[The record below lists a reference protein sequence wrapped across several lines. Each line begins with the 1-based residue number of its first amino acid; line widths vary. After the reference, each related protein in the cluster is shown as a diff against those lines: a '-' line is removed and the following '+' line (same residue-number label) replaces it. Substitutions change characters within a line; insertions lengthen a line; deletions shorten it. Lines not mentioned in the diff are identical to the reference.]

1 MNGLKD
7 FQRDTVAYIL
17 DRYFGT
23 DPTRRFLVA
32 DETGLGKSVIAG
44 GVVAALIDRLENDD
58 TVTRIDIIYI
68 CSNQDV
74 AEQNLVRLAGPHH
87 APYAMSSRLTLL
99 GRELPRLATQP
110 QQGKLVNLVS
120 FTPGTSFAPGW
131 RTGKVEERAMIHR
144 LIADQGWNGW
154 QRKAALRILQR
165 TTRTLERFRGVC
177 ANFERTLTHGIDP
190 RVEKEFLARAGAKGL
205 LDRFDDLVAD
215 IGQRHALTAGEHALS
230 NDLVGELRATLAEA
244 GVEALEPDLVILD
257 EFQRF
262 RTLLDPDLGGE
273 AAELAENLFNYRDA
287 RVLLLSATPYKPF
300 TFAEE
305 AATDDHH
312 ADLGRILRFLCPDPV
327 WNDAVRT
334 ALRAYREAIVT
345 GAPTDTARDDVRKL
359 LLRVMSRTERPAPGQ
374 HAMLT
379 EQVTPAAGINPAEIR
394 SFVAMKRIGAALN
407 APVLIDY
414 WKSAPYFLNFVEGY
428 LLGDHLR
435 DALQHPLDDEIHY
448 LLSTAQLLDAA
459 AIHAYAPI
467 DLGNSKL
474 RSLAEQTIGHDW
486 WRLLWLPPSMPHYA
500 LGAPFATAAEQGM
513 TKRLVFSSWNAT
525 PTAVSAL
532 LSYEAERHIR
542 DGRSDIPRSRLDYRM
557 NEGRVASMSAVALF
571 WPHPAL
577 AAACDPLTAAR
588 NDPAHLANLSTIEAD
603 CRERLI
609 ARAPATFYDS
619 RHAGEPQPWRA
630 VLSWPGANPGV
641 ALDEAVAAATSDTDA
656 PNAEDDVSTGLL
668 QHFQEAFA
676 VGAGT
681 ESVSA
686 KPEAVADDLVAI
698 GLHGPGNIAW
708 RALSRLIDDH
718 STVSPQGLW
727 QAATVIA
734 AGLRSLFNRV
744 ESMLL
749 LDQLRLSETYW
760 RAVLRYC
767 AAGGLQ
773 AVLDEYLH
781 TLRSSAAET
790 PLNDETLQLLAHE
803 VNRAMTLRPAPYSVL
818 DPHHPDS
825 RIRMTGRFAL
835 RYGGRGLEEANA
847 KRMTG
852 VRQAFNSPFWPFVVT
867 TTSAGQE
874 GIDFHT
880 YCSAV
885 VHWNT
890 PANPVDFEQREGRVH
905 RFGGHAVR
913 RNVAAAHRADA
924 LASADPD
931 VWKAAYDT
939 ARRHSQI
946 GDMAPYWV
954 YPGPAQIE
962 RHVFPLPLSRDL
974 ARYEQM
980 KKDLAMYRLTF
991 GQPRQED
998 MLALL
1003 TSTGLAQRPTDQQT
1017 IDLRP
1022 PTEPRYRS
1030 DETQVTTTDIARP
1043 TEKLAALR
1051 DPWAG

>member
-7 FQRDTVAYIL
+7 FQRDTVAYVL
-17 DRYFGT
+17 DRYFGA

-44 GVVAALIDRLENDD
+44 GVVAALIDRLQHDD
-58 TVTRIDIIYI
+58 AVGRIDIIYI

-87 APYAMSSRLTLL
+87 APQAMSSRLTLL
-99 GRELPRLATQP
+99 GRELPRFATQP
-110 QQGKLVNLVS
+110 QQGKPVNLVS
-120 FTPGTSFAPGW
+120 FTPGTSFSPGW
-131 RTGKVEERAMIHR
+131 RTGKAEERAMIHW
-144 LIADQGWNGW
+144 LLFHDGWDGW

-165 TTRTLERFRGVC
+165 TTGSLERFRVVC
-177 ANFERTLTHGIDP
+177 DNFERTLTDGIDP
-190 RVEKEFLARAGAKGL
+190 RVESEFLTRAEDKGL
-205 LDRFDDLVAD
+205 LDRFDDLVAS
-215 IGQRHALTAGEHALS
+215 IGRRSTFTDGEHAVS
-230 NDLVGELRATLAEA
+230 KELVGELRATLAEA

-262 RTLLDPDLGGE
+262 RTLLDPELGGE
-273 AAELAENLFNYRDA
+273 AAELAQNLFNHRDA

-305 AATDDHH
+305 AKTDDHH
-312 ADLGRILRFLCPDPV
+312 ADLGRILRFLCSDEK
-327 WNDAVRT
+327 WNDAVKT
-334 ALRAYREAIVT
+334 ALRTYRDAVVT
-345 GAPTDTARDDVRKL
+345 GAPTNIARGEIRNL
-359 LLRVMSRTERPAPGQ
+359 LLRVMSRTERPALGQ

-379 EQVTPAAGINPAEIR
+379 EHITPAAGVNQAEIR
-394 SFVAMKRIGAALN
+394 SFVAMKRLGTALN
-407 APVLIDY
+407 APVLLDY

-435 DALQHPLDDEIHY
+435 EALHDDLDEEVQE
-448 LLSTAQLLDAA
+448 LLGSAQLLDAA
-459 AIHAYAPI
+459 AIQAYAPI
-467 DLGNSKL
+467 DLGNGKL
-474 RSLAEQTIGHDW
+474 RSLAEQTVGRDW
-486 WRLLWLPPSMPHYA
+486 WRLLWLPPSMPYYV
-500 LGAPFATAAEQGM
+500 LGEPFAGAAQQGI

-532 LSYEAERHIR
+532 LSYDAERRIR
-542 DGRSDIPRSRLDYRM
+542 EGRSEIPRSRLDYRM
-557 NEGRVASMSAVALF
+557 NEGRVASMSSVALF

-577 AAACDPLTAAR
+577 AAACDPLAAAR
-588 NDPAHLANLSTIEAD
+588 DDPARLSDLTAIEAR
-603 CRERLI
+603 CRDRLV
-609 ARAPATFYDS
+609 AEAPATFRDAQ
-619 RHAGEPQPWRA
+619 HTGEPQPWRA
-630 VLSWPGANPGV
+630 VLSWPNAVPDV
-641 ALDEAVAAATSDTDA
+641 SLEAAIEAATSDADSTHA
-656 PNAEDDVSTGLL
+656 TEDDALTGLL

-676 VGAGT
+676 VVAGAGP
-681 ESVSA
+681 VSA
-686 KPEAVADDLVAI
+686 SPETVADDLVAL
-698 GLHGPGNIAW
+698 GMHGPGNIAW
-708 RALSRLIDDH
+708 RALSRLVNDD
-718 STVSPQGLW
+718 STVTPQGLW
-727 QAATVIA
+727 QAATTIA
-734 AGLRSLFNRV
+734 AGLRSLFNRP

-749 LDQLRLSETYW
+749 LDQLRLDDTYW

-790 PLNDETLQLLAHE
+790 PLTDVDLQTLAHE
-803 VNRAMTLRPAPYSVL
+803 VSRALTLRPAPYSAL
-818 DPHHPDS
+818 DPLNPSS

-852 VRQAFNSPFWPFVVT
+852 VRHAFNSPFWPFVVT

-913 RNVAAAHRADA
+913 RNLAAAHRTEA
-924 LASADPD
+924 LRSAAPD
-931 VWKAAYDT
+931 VWQAAFDA
-939 ARRHSQI
+939 ARQESQL
-946 GDMAPYWV
+946 GDMSPYWV
-954 YPGPAQIE
+954 YPGAAHIE
-962 RHVFPLPLSRDL
+962 RHVLPLPLSRDF
-974 ARYEQM
+974 ARYEQLQ
-980 KKDLAMYRLTF
+980 KDLALYRLTF

-1003 TSTGLAQRPTDQQT
+1003 NSTGLADHPESLPT

-1022 PTEPRYRS
+1022 PPR
-1030 DETQVTTTDIARP
+1030 
-1043 TEKLAALR
+1043 AAS
-1051 DPWAG
+1051 PAS